1 MVERC
6 IQPLKAHTHPL
17 YQYADAGYS
26 THEMVDELD
35 ANELTLQVMGLISS
49 IVSVRIVS
57 TLEAFSTAVPPNLVS
72 HLSWISPQFY
82 SLLGPNWVVCVVR
95 PALAVASLQVPF
107 AR

>member
-57 TLEAFSTAVPPNLVS
+57 TLEAFSAAVPPNLVS
-72 HLSWISPQFY
+72 HLSWISPQFCR
-82 SLLGPNWVVCVVR
+82 LLGPNWVVCVVR